1 LLSFQSKIGLKT
13 LPLISVVSP
22 VYKAEECIEELCN
35 KIKLAVEPLTQ
46 DFEIILVDDR
56 SPDQSWSVIQT
67 EAFKDQRV
75 IGIRLSRNFGQHRAI
90 TAGLDVARGDWVV
103 VMDCDLQDPPEQI
116 PFLYAKA
123 IEGSEI
129 VIAEFE
135 ERQESVFAQ
144 WVSNLFWTSL
154 SWLAGISFDPKV
166 GNFRIMSKRVVENFR
181 CYREQ
186 SRLLGGIT
194 SLMGFTTSTI
204 VVKRKERF
212 AGETSYT
219 FIKKLS
225 AALDITIAYS
235 DKPLKISVV
244 GGLAISG
251 ISVIIGSIILLL
263 KFVGLIEVSGW
274 AGVMFSLYLLGGLII
289 ANLGVIGYYLSKTF
303 DETKRRP
310 LYIVETVTQ
319 DISI

>member
-1 LLSFQSKIGLKT
+1 
-13 LPLISVVSP
+13 
-22 VYKAEECIEELCN
+22 
-35 KIKLAVEPLTQ
+35 
-46 DFEIILVDDR
+46 
-56 SPDQSWSVIQT
+56 
-67 EAFKDQRV
+67 
-75 IGIRLSRNFGQHRAI
+75 
-90 TAGLDVARGDWVV
+90 
-103 VMDCDLQDPPEQI
+103 
-116 PFLYAKA
+116 
-123 IEGSEI
+123 
-129 VIAEFE
+129 
-135 ERQESVFAQ
+135 
-144 WVSNLFWTSL
+144 
-154 SWLAGISFDPKV
+154 
-166 GNFRIMSKRVVENFR
+166 
-181 CYREQ
+181 
-186 SRLLGGIT
+186 
-194 SLMGFTTSTI
+194 MGFTTSTI